1 MNTTIERFFSDSV
14 KKPIS
19 SIITMRAWFK
29 DVLQRETEKD
39 RELHSFLSPI
49 DGRLTKL
56 VVQAV
61 DKIYEGPDNCTWRR
75 DYVRSI
81 GPTVVRMTNWTNKIW
96 ENPDRMTGSDWGF
109 LVFKWFG
116 TCLALS
122 VVVRNRFCPIEWRL
136 QCQCKVPCLLA
147 NRSRIRL
154 W

>member
-1 MNTTIERFFSDSV
+1 
-14 KKPIS
+14 
-19 SIITMRAWFK
+19 MRAWFK

-96 ENPDRMTGSDWGF
+96 ENPGRMTGSDWAF
-109 LVFKWFG
+109 LAFRWLG

-122 VVVRNRFCPIEWRL
+122 VVVRNPFLSYR
-136 QCQCKVPCLLA
+136 VALA
-147 NRSRIRL
+147 VSMQGTVLTCNRSRIRL
-154 W
+154 S